1 MKVANPPLFSQL
13 HAASMINVAAEKKP
27 PCLIVCVDPSTKM
40 LAIATVTEVGLEHWS
55 ISGPTAPDD
64 VEIIIDKFR
73 TDMGLESESVHV
85 FKFHPS
91 QIVKHSAAKGQQN

>member
-40 LAIATVTEVGLEHWS
+40 LAIATVTEVGVVRWS
-55 ISGPTAPDD
+55 ISGPTVPDD

-85 FKFHPS
+85 FKFDPK
-91 QIVKHSAAKGQQN
+91 QIVEHSAAKDQQN